1 VAPDPR
7 YLALGELAVHGANVQ
22 PGQIL
27 VVGAAI
33 GQEELARA
41 VAEAGYRRGAKFVDV
56 TYYDPFVKRARIEH
70 AGAETLGFVPPW
82 YGDRVL
88 AIGDNE
94 CARVGFSGVV
104 WPNALD
110 GLDPVLIGLDQLP
123 WIAQTTKIIDDR
135 STNWCG
141 IPCPHRQWAEL
152 VFPDLSSED
161 AYERLWEQLWHICR
175 LDEHDPQ
182 AAWDQRVA
190 TLQASA
196 KSLNDAAFDAIEL
209 SGPGTH
215 LTLGLL
221 PTSFWQAGD
230 FETRKGIRHLP
241 NIPTEEVFTAPDP
254 ERVEGY
260 VTATRPLVLRDGTII
275 RGLQVRFE
283 GGRAIEIEAEE
294 NAEALLGR
302 AAMDEGAAR
311 IGELALVDRE
321 GRIGP
326 LGTVFYDTLLDENA
340 ASHIALGNAYAHS
353 AGEEDSERL
362 NKSGIHID
370 FMIGSPELEVTG
382 VTRDGKRVPILRD
395 GSWQQS

>member
-1 VAPDPR
+1 VDPDPR
-7 YLALGELAVHGANVQ
+7 FLALGELAVHGANVQ

-27 VVGAAI
+27 AVSATV

-41 VAEAGYRRGAKFVDV
+41 VAAAGYRRGARFVDV
-56 TYYDPFVKRARIEH
+56 TYYDPFVKRARIEN
-70 AGAETLGFVPPW
+70 ADARTLGFVPPW
-82 YGDRVL
+82 FGERMLALGDT
-88 AIGDNE
+88 DS
-94 CARVGFSGVV
+94 ARVGFSGVV
-104 WPNALD
+104 WPHALED
-110 GLDPVLIGLDQLP
+110 LDPVLIGLDQFPWLP
-123 WIAQTTKIIDDR
+123 ETTKIIDDR

-141 IPCPHRQWAEL
+141 IVCPHQQWAEL
-152 VFPDLSSED
+152 VFPDLSPED

-175 LDEHDPQ
+175 LDEHDPN
-182 AAWDQRVA
+182 AAWDERVA
-190 TLQASA
+190 SLQASA
-196 KSLNDAAFDAIEL
+196 KALNDAAFDSIEL
-209 SGPGTH
+209 SGPGTE

-230 FETRKGIRHLP
+230 FVTRKGIRHLP

-302 AAMDEGAAR
+302 ASMDEGAAR
-311 IGELALVDRE
+311 LGELALVDRE

-340 ASHIALGNAYAHS
+340 ASHIALGNAFTFS
-353 AGEEDSERL
+353 AGKEDLGRL

-370 FMIGSPELEVTG
+370 FMIGTPELEVTG
-382 VTRDGKRVPILRD
+382 VTRDGRRVPVLVD
-395 GSWQQS
+395 GAWQL